1 MKIYDSTLEEY
12 NNVLQDIKDSEI
24 TGNYIITGSLGL
36 WFGRRQ
42 IIPVGVFS
50 TPYEAI
56 MGCCGSS
63 DDLRIYT
70 EAYNKLVVEAI
81 HHDGVNKFEIRQL
94 NTAGLKQYDNGL
106 SIDTIVDNRIDTTKN
121 FGKLFWKD
129 D

>member
-42 IIPVGVFS
+42 IIPVGVFN

-56 MGCCGSS
+56 MECCGSS

-70 EAYNKLVVEAI
+70 EAYNKLLVEAI

-106 SIDTIVDNRIDTTKN
+106 SIDTIVNERIDTTKN
-121 FGKLFWKD
+121 CGKLF
-129 D
+129 